1 MSQNVKSYIMP
12 TYGKRDLE
20 FIRGEGCYL
29 FTVQNEKYLD
39 FGGGI
44 AVNSLG
50 HCHPVLVEALKNQ
63 AENLWHTSNLYFNS
77 AQENYA
83 KLICQ
88 NSFAEKIFF
97 TNSGVEAIECGIK
110 VIRSYHYFHQNHSKK
125 NIITFEGAFHGRTL
139 AALSAQQNE
148 KYSKSFEPLLRGFIQ
163 VPFNNLDILKKT
175 VNDETAA
182 IMIEPVQG
190 EGGVRTANLD
200 FLNSINDIC
209 RENNILI
216 FLDEVQC
223 GFGRSGKL
231 FSYEWAN
238 IEPDVMA
245 VAKGIGSGFP
255 LGACLATDNA
265 SIGMTKGTHGSTYGG
280 NPLAISVGKAVLET
294 LLKDDFLQK
303 VDEVARYF
311 WNKLKQLEN
320 TYDEI
325 VEVRG
330 AGLLLGIKT
339 KNNNVDFSLA
349 LRKNK
354 LLSVPASD
362 NVIRFAPPLI
372 ISIEE
377 VDKAISIIDQSLKEL
392 ND

>member
-1 MSQNVKSYIMP
+1 MSQNVESYIMP

-20 FIRGEGCYL
+20 FIWGEGCYL
-29 FTVQNEKYLD
+29 FTAQNEKYLD

-50 HCHPVLVEALKNQ
+50 HCHPVLVETLKNQ

-190 EGGVRTANLD
+190 EGGIRTANLD
-200 FLNSINDIC
+200 FLNSIHHIC
-209 RENNILI
+209 RENNILL

-255 LGACLATDNA
+255 LGACLAPDSA

-354 LLSVPASD
+354 LLSVTADD

-372 ISIEE
+372 ISNEE

>member
-1 MSQNVKSYIMP
+1 MSQNVQSYIMP

-20 FIRGEGCYL
+20 FIKGEGCYL
-29 FTVQNEKYLD
+29 FTTQNEKYLD

-50 HCHPVLVEALKNQ
+50 HCHPVLVETLKNQ
-63 AENLWHTSNLYFNS
+63 AETLWHTSNLYFNS

-148 KYSKSFEPLLRGFIQ
+148 KYSKSFEPLLREFIQ

-200 FLNSINDIC
+200 FLNTINDIC
-209 RENNILI
+209 RENNILL

-339 KNNNVDFSLA
+339 KNNNLDFSLA

-372 ISIEE
+372 ISNEE